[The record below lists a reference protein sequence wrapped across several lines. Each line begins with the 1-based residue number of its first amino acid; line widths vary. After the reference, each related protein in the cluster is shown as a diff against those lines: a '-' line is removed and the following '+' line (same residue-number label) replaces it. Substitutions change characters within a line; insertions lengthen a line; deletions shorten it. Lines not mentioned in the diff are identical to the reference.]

1 MHVTNKLSVKKKSME
16 SVMFISNEID
26 SVNFFKF

>member
-1 MHVTNKLSVKKKSME
+1 ME

-26 SVNFFKF
+26 SVNFFQVLIYIALHILKDC